1 LVRPFTVIGLAFP
14 EAACPPLDV
23 TVYEVMG
30 LPPFE
35 AGAVKLTFAWALPG
49 VTLTTVGGPGTP
61 AGVTLLEGVEAGP
74 GPTALTAV
82 TVNL

>member
-1 LVRPFTVIGLAFP
+1 LTVIGLPGP
-14 EAACPPLDV
+14 EAVCPALDV

-35 AGAVKLTFAWALPG
+35 AGAWKLTFAWALPG
-49 VTLTTVGGPGTP
+49 VTLTTVGEPGTP
-61 AGVTLLEGVEAGP
+61 AGVMLLEGVEAGP
-74 GPTALTAV
+74 VPIALAAV